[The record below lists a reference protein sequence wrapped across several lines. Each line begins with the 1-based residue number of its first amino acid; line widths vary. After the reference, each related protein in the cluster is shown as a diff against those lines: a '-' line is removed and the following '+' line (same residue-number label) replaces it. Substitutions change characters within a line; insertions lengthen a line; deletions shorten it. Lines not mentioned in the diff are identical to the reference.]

1 MQSRPALP
9 PLPSAHKLT
18 RLQTWTKLTLLWAV
32 AHVLGVIA
40 PEIARGFLARMK
52 RNASVLLIARA
63 LLLLRMRMPPHGPRA
78 HVHLLRPRRDV
89 TNRRILGAAFRRA
102 IRARGL
108 IAQARALAAI
118 LDNAEAWIAR
128 IARRRLSRLAR
139 CPRAR
144 GAAPLDV
151 AAIAAAPQ
159 FANTS

>member
-9 PLPSAHKLT
+9 PLPSEHKLT

-40 PEIARGFLARMK
+40 PDIARGFLARMK

-63 LLLLRMRMPPHGPRA
+63 ILRMRMPLHSPRA
-78 HVHLLRPRRDV
+78 HVHLLGPRRDV

-108 IAQARALAAI
+108 VAQARALAAI

-128 IARRRLSRLAR
+128 IARRRLSRLIR
-139 CPRAR
+139 RPRMR
-144 GAAPLDV
+144 QAAPLHV
-151 AAIAAAPQ
+151 VAIAAART